1 MAGLTSEEDDTARG
15 YARLFD
21 VSMDEAKAAVGRV
34 FEIKELGAQVT
45 APDLRTALICLAMG
59 YQLES
64 PAPPA
69 GAHVIEAPVATLSGG
84 GTTD

>member
-21 VSMDEAKAAVGRV
+21 VSMDEAKAAVGHV

-59 YQLES
+59 YRQVT
-64 PAPPA
+64 PTPPL
-69 GAHVIEAPVATLSGG
+69 GAHVVKAPVATLSGG
-84 GTTD
+84 GTE